1 MPSGLF
7 ALLDDVATI
16 AKVAAASIDDVGAA
30 ASKAGVKAA
39 GVVVDDTAVT
49 PRYVTGFTP
58 DRELPIIWRITKGSL
73 FNKLVLILPALL
85 LLSTFL
91 PWAITPLLMMGGAYL
106 CFEGAEKVIHAL
118 QKDKTSLAEDAEIV
132 ADKDHE
138 ETMVKGA
145 VRTDLILSA
154 EIMVIALNEVLDE
167 HFAMRA
173 ATLAVVAIVITVA
186 VYGVV
191 GLIVKM
197 DDIGLH
203 LAERPNGGVRVLGR
217 GLVKGMPVVMSA
229 LSIIGTAAMLWVG
242 GHILFVGA
250 DELGWHWPYSLVHD
264 AEHAVQDIANI
275 GGVLSWLTNT
285 AISAAIGLVWGVIL
299 IALAAMRRSEVGSS
313 RSGPGRTTGEP
324 KMADMAGTHSGT
336 VVEVNGMS
344 MYYEECGEGPP
355 VVLMHGGMGSS
366 LRMRPAAEILSSRY
380 RVITPDSRAH
390 GRSNNPSGELSYA
403 VMADDIAALIELLDL
418 DRPFVGGWSDGGQVA
433 LEIGMRYPD
442 LSRGLIVAGAYYALP
457 GQLVDTIWG
466 MGFEGQGVLNTEV
479 FEGSLDVYG
488 GGDYLKALHPQGPG
502 YHQTLAM
509 QVTHLWLN
517 DHDYQLDDL
526 AKITAPTLVLLGD
539 RDEPIPVE
547 QAFHMY
553 NHISAA
559 ELAVVPATG
568 HDLPYTKTELFTR
581 ILLAFFDQHVDT
593 VADQS

>member
-30 ASKAGVKAA
+30 ASKAGAKAA

-167 HFAMRA
+167 HLVMRG
-173 ATLAVVAIVITVA
+173 ATLALVAVLITIA

-203 LAERPNGGVRVLGR
+203 MAKRGSAARQAIGRALVNLMPSLLA
-217 GLVKGMPVVMSA
+217 A
-229 LSIIGTAAMLWVG
+229 LATIGTAAMLWVG
-242 GHILFVGA
+242 GQIVLHGLH
-250 DELGWHWPYSLVHD
+250 EYH
-264 AEHAVQDIANI
+264 I
-275 GGVLSWLTNT
+275 GGIAEALESLAHSVAGGLPLEGLWTWLIKATGDG
-285 AISAAIGLVWGVIL
+285 IFGLL
-299 IALAAMRRSEVGSS
+299 L
-313 RSGPGRTTGEP
+313 
-324 KMADMAGTHSGT
+324 GT
-336 VVEVNGMS
+336 V
-344 MYYEECGEGPP
+344 
-355 VVLMHGGMGSS
+355 
-366 LRMRPAAEILSSRY
+366 
-380 RVITPDSRAH
+380 
-390 GRSNNPSGELSYA
+390 
-403 VMADDIAALIELLDL
+403 
-418 DRPFVGGWSDGGQVA
+418 
-433 LEIGMRYPD
+433 
-442 LSRGLIVAGAYYALP
+442 IV
-457 GQLVDTIWG
+457 
-466 MGFEGQGVLNTEV
+466 GVLHFV
-479 FEGSLDVYG
+479 PGK
-488 GGDYLKALHPQGPG
+488 KAAH
-502 YHQTLAM
+502 
-509 QVTHLWLN
+509 
-517 DHDYQLDDL
+517 
-526 AKITAPTLVLLGD
+526 
-539 RDEPIPVE
+539 
-547 QAFHMY
+547 
-553 NHISAA
+553 
-559 ELAVVPATG
+559 
-568 HDLPYTKTELFTR
+568 
-581 ILLAFFDQHVDT
+581 
-593 VADQS
+593 